1 LLMLTALRWSPDQ
14 RRNVETHR
22 MRLHPLFSQERV
34 RVRFTSFTLKTSLR
48 VPLAEYVSGSEI
60 SPDRTGKMPVPLQV
74 TPPSPEGGVR
84 TLMTNPVY
92 FIYRPRLR
100 QPGFTIYICL
110 IFIPVAVSAET
121 NSCFWSFG
129 MAFITE
135 ITVILMPGSF
145 T

>member
-1 LLMLTALRWSPDQ
+1 
-14 RRNVETHR
+14 

-84 TLMTNPVY
+84 TLITNPVY
-92 FIYRPRLR
+92 FIYRTQAHYENPHPHTPLTSSSVIGRWSGHLPYSVCCFTFGSLQHATCYQLFP
-100 QPGFTIYICL
+100 QPSN
-110 IFIPVAVSAET
+110 P
-121 NSCFWSFG
+121 
-129 MAFITE
+129 
-135 ITVILMPGSF
+135 
-145 T
+145 